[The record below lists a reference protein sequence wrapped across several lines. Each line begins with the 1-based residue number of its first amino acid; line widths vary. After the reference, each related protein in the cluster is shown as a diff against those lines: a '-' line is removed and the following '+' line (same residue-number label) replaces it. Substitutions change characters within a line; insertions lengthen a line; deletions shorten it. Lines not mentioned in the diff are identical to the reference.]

1 MLSQGIADL
10 LLPIK
15 KIIMK
20 LEHLDQKKLAQDLMG
35 IIGRHLDLAK
45 YQVFFFGSRVTGKS
59 NERSDIDVGI
69 KGKKPI
75 EQTIFSRIKADID
88 NIRTLYKIDIVDF
101 SDVSNVFK
109 KIAKEKIE
117 IIYPKD

>member
-1 MLSQGIADL
+1 
-10 LLPIK
+10 
-15 KIIMK
+15 MK
-20 LEHLDQKKLAQDLMG
+20 LEHLDQKKLAQDLLG

-75 EQTIFSRIKADID
+75 DITTFFRIKADID

-101 SDVSNVFK
+101 SNVSNDFK
-109 KIAKEKIE
+109 EVAKEKIE
-117 IIYPKD
+117 IIYPKEKDDKI